1 MTTFSLSTKGVKE
14 QACDVLAVP
23 VYKDLV
29 LGPGAKDVES
39 ALGTTVKELSEHVP
53 VAGRPSK
60 QFAGDLGD
68 SILVQTLGALP
79 AKQVLFV
86 GMGERA
92 ANAAT
97 ARKAGAVVARR
108 SGGGK
113 TLATTI
119 PQAARGKA
127 PEIAR
132 AFVEGFLLGS
142 YRYLRYKAEQN
153 GRPNRI
159 ASVTVV
165 GAKASDARAF
175 KNAVEQATAIAEGT
189 NLARDLTNTP
199 AGDKSP
205 ESLAQEAK
213 RIAKNGLKIKV
224 LDEKQLEEKGFGG
237 ILGVGRGSPKPPRL
251 IELRYDKPGSKRTVA
266 FVGKGI
272 TFDSGGINL
281 KPTDGGLDWMRMD
294 MGGAGAV
301 LGAMYAIAK
310 LKPKVSVR
318 AYVATSENMPDG
330 NALHPG
336 DVITQYGGKT
346 VEIGNTDAE
355 GRLVMADAI
364 VYAREQGADVVLDIA
379 TLTGAMMVALGHKMF
394 GVIGEPRS
402 EVRKVLDAADRAGEP
417 AWELPLNKDYAEVMK
432 SDIADLRNNAN
443 KNVGGGAITA
453 ALFLK
458 EFAGDT
464 PWVHLDI
471 AGPAKSDEDYFENPK
486 WATGAGVRTL
496 VEYVLSQ

>member
-1 MTTFSLSTKGVKE
+1 V
-14 QACDVLAVP
+14 
-23 VYKDLV
+23 
-29 LGPGAKDVES
+29 
-39 ALGTTVKELSEHVP
+39 
-53 VAGRPSK
+53 
-60 QFAGDLGD
+60 
-68 SILVQTLGALP
+68 
-79 AKQVLFV
+79 
-86 GMGERA
+86 
-92 ANAAT
+92 
-97 ARKAGAVVARR
+97 
-108 SGGGK
+108 
-113 TLATTI
+113 
-119 PQAARGKA
+119 
-127 PEIAR
+127 R
-132 AFVEGFLLGS
+132 AFVEGFLLAS

-153 GRPNRI
+153 SRPNRI
-159 ASVTVV
+159 DSVTLLSV
-165 GAKASDARAF
+165 KAWDARAV
-175 KNAVEQATAIAEGT
+175 KQAISIGTVIADGTA
-189 NLARDLTNTP
+189 LARDLTNTP

-205 ESLAQEAK
+205 ESLAEEAR
-213 RIAKNGLKIKV
+213 RIAKNGLKVKV
-224 LDEKQLEEKGFGG
+224 LTEKELEAKGFGG
-237 ILGVGRGSPKPPRL
+237 ILSVGRGSPKPPRL
-251 IELRYDKPGSKRTVA
+251 IELRYDPRNAKRTVA
-266 FVGKGI
+266 IVGKGI

-281 KPTDGGLDWMRMD
+281 KPTDGLDWMKMD
-294 MGGAGAV
+294 MGGGAAV

-310 LKPKVSVR
+310 LKPKVAVR
-318 AYVATSENMPDG
+318 GYVATSENMPDG

-402 EVRKVLDAADRAGEP
+402 EVRKVLDAAERAGEA
-417 AWELPLNKDYAEVMK
+417 AWELPLNKEYAPVMK
-432 SDIADLRNNAN
+432 SDIADLRNIPT

-471 AGPAKSDEDYFENPK
+471 AGPSKADEDYYENPK

-496 VEYVLSQ
+496 VEYVMDQ